1 MPIVWV
7 FPNREI
13 EVTYLNERWM
23 EHQRQRGEATDKLVE
38 RLANVIKDKAPQF
51 RGASPR
57 LVKTAD
63 IPTDRTNRKD
73 WTLDKTTRRVRVMNQ
88 QEKDVRDREKG
99 KGPSDQPTPR

>member
-23 EHQRQRGEATDKLVE
+23 ENQRQRGEATDKLVE
-38 RLANVIKDKAPQF
+38 RLANVIKEKAPQF

-73 WTLDKTTRRVRVMNQ
+73 WTLDRTTQRVRTMTQ
-88 QEKDVRDREKG
+88 QEKDARGRRQTDT
-99 KGPSDQPTPR
+99 PTPR